1 MEGALSLKRK
11 RGMMMRLMPF
21 RPEVLRHEAA
31 RECPEL
37 SLQKVSW
44 TMVTTAMGG
53 FLEKESKVNCQN
65 QWTNLM
71 ELGLGPTTND
81 RGLTTR

>member
-1 MEGALSLKRK
+1 
-11 RGMMMRLMPF
+11 MMMRLMPI

-44 TMVTTAMGG
+44 TMVITAMGG
-53 FLEKESKVNCQN
+53 FLEKESRVNFQS

-71 ELGLGPTTND
+71 ELGLVTTSN
-81 RGLTTR
+81 GQGHMTR